1 MELCER
7 RIELAKTAFAQDS
20 SLARLCFQDPGG
32 AEFFGDELL
41 AACAEASDEF
51 HDDFVNNGSAVMPAG
66 ITLDGRPTGPVD
78 CLLMVLQRFQYPG
91 SEGFEIGWTATPED
105 TNRRIATAAV
115 PLDYLKQIL
124 QEDEADSLCE
134 CEQPGHFCSGVP
146 GIIARVENGRLAEG
160 ASVERCDLCQ
170 RFPTDAAALAKLREL
185 GIA

>member
-1 MELCER
+1 MPAADRIGKNER
-7 RIELAKTAFAQDS
+7 SPKIQRWPGF
-20 SLARLCFQDPGG
+20 CFRDPSGP
-32 AEFFGDELL
+32 EFFGDELL

-66 ITLDGRPTGPVD
+66 ITLEGRQAGPVD
-78 CLLMVLQRFQYPG
+78 CLLLVVLQYEYPG
-91 SEGFEIGWTATPED
+91 RVGFEIGWTATPEE
-105 TNRRIATAAV
+105 TNRRIGTAVV

-124 QEDEADSLCE
+124 QDGDATSSCE
-134 CEQPGHFCSGVP
+134 CEQPGYFYSGVP

-170 RFPTDAAALAKLREL
+170 RYASDEAALAKLREL